1 MLHHTDTIAA
11 VSTPAGSAARAIT
24 RLSGDDA
31 VDIAQKIVD
40 PPVRLAETGP
50 WSSRRIS
57 IRLLEGRIH
66 LPATLYL
73 MPAPRS
79 YTRQDIVELHT
90 VGSPV
95 ILQMLLDELLQLGAR
110 MAGPGEFTRRA
121 FLNGRIDLAQAE
133 AVMAIIQA
141 RNDADLRVA
150 VGQLT
155 SSSSD
160 RLADLRDHLIGLRA
174 YVETAIDFSD
184 QDIELISSEE
194 IASSLAEARTMI
206 AGLIGSGERAGSG
219 KAGVITA
226 IVGLPNAGKSSLFNR
241 LAGGDRAIVTH
252 IPGTTR
258 DTVEATIEVAGTAF
272 RLIDT
277 AGVEAAQDAIQHCAV
292 ERTRETLNSAQLLL
306 YVIDGNAG
314 TSEADRKLWAT
325 RPPVPG
331 IVVVNKADL
340 PQSAAPEAIA
350 FRFSADRVIA
360 ASATEGIGIDELLA
374 AMADAVASGEVDV
387 SAHPFAANVRLR
399 EALRRTDKRLLAAFE
414 LASHNAGEELI
425 AIEIRDALDNIGR
438 LTGDVADDD
447 LLDAIFS
454 RFCIGK

>member
-1 MLHHTDTIAA
+1 MLYHTDTIAA

-31 VDIAQKIVD
+31 VDIVQKIVD
-40 PPVRLAETGP
+40 PPVRLAEIRP
-50 WSSRRIS
+50 WSSRRVS
-57 IRLLEGRIH
+57 IRLWGGRIH

-90 VGSPV
+90 IGSPV
-95 ILQMLLDELLQLGAR
+95 ILQVLLDELLQQGAR
-110 MAGPGEFTRRA
+110 LAGPGEFTRRA
-121 FLNGRIDLAQAE
+121 FLNGRINLTQAE
-133 AVMAIIQA
+133 AVMAVIHA

-150 VGQLT
+150 VGQLA

-160 RLADLRDHLIGLRA
+160 RLAELRDHLIGLRA
-174 YVETAIDFSD
+174 YVETGIDFSD

-206 AGLIGSGERAGSG
+206 ASLIGSRERAGSG
-219 KAGVITA
+219 KAGITTA
-226 IVGLPNAGKSSLFNR
+226 IAGLPNAGKSSLLNR

-258 DTVEATIEVAGTAF
+258 DTVEAAIEVGGMEF

-277 AGVEAAQDAIQHCAV
+277 AGVEAAQDAIQRCAV
-292 ERTRETLNSAQLLL
+292 ERTHEALNSAQLLL

-314 TSEADRKLWAT
+314 ASEADRMLWAT
-325 RPPVPG
+325 RPPVPC
-331 IVVVNKADL
+331 IVVVNKTDL
-340 PQSAAPEAIA
+340 PQSAAQEATALRFGVDHVVAVSAPEG
-350 FRFSADRVIA
+350 S
-360 ASATEGIGIDELLA
+360 GIEELLA
-374 AMADAVASGEVDV
+374 AMAGAVASGEVDV

-399 EALRRTDKRLLAAFE
+399 EALRRADKCISAASE
-414 LASHNAGEELI
+414 LASGNAGEELI
-425 AIEIRDALDNIGR
+425 ALEIREALDNIGR

-447 LLDAIFS
+447 LLDAIFE
-454 RFCIGK
+454 RFCVGK